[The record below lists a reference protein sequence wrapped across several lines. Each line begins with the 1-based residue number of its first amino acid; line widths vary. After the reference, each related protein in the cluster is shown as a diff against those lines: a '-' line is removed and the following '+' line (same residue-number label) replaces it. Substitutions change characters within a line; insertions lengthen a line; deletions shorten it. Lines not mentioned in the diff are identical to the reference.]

1 MNGLSDN
8 VQLLLK
14 VMACF
19 GTSTNESVIC
29 YLNKSTDFSGVR
41 DGLNGVV
48 SDGFVERNRDG
59 NFKFVHDKV
68 REAAYNLIPE
78 SEKKQVSVVFAVVF
92 VSCHPRHLI

>member
-19 GTSTNESVIC
+19 GTRTDESVIRFLSESAE
-29 YLNKSTDFSGVR
+29 YSGVR
-41 DGLNGVV
+41 DGLTRAVG
-48 SDGFVERNRDG
+48 DGFIERNKEG
-59 NFKFVHDKV
+59 SFNFVHDKV

-78 SEKKQVSVVFAVVF
+78 SDKTQV
-92 VSCHPRHLI
+92 